1 MSEKYRQYSTGGRGQ
16 APWTS
21 SPSSYTRNPN
31 NITDSRYNR
40 SSAYNPTQQQQRYQE
55 STSTSNTIA
64 ELDKNRIVQTAG
76 VNKPANAALSVL
88 ELKAITAARIAQQ
101 QEQARLK
108 KEYNSDAYSTSSDE
122 SGRRFDDVKRVPMR
136 NTNVVTGT
144 TKPIPNTLAAPI
156 VNAVVEGGMS
166 IQDLKA
172 LTKLRLSSSD
182 SVSTTVD
189 SSINC
194 DRDSRSDYYSHFSDN
209 SDYKFNMNPQPRGI
223 HNSRVNPSAKLDYSS
238 DTSVSSLTSGITSSS
253 DPYDHIIRPT
263 YGSTIPVMNTHRV
276 QLANLI
282 NDINIIEPSA
292 DFNNIESKLMR
303 NTADIPLSGNSILQP
318 RVMPDHVMGFMP
330 PISSFDSSI
339 AFELAESVLKSPNVS
354 SHGGSVHGGSL
365 HGGSL
370 HGGSLHGGSLHGG
383 SLHGGSLSNSMNGN
397 TIRVGDLN
405 ISNHSSD
412 GKRSPRGIRV
422 SK

>member
-1 MSEKYRQYSTGGRGQ
+1 MSTSCVQIAFMSDKYRQYSTGGRGQ
-16 APWTS
+16 TPWTS
-21 SPSSYTRNPN
+21 SPSSYTRNPS
-31 NITDSRYNR
+31 NITDARYNR
-40 SSAYNPTQQQQRYQE
+40 SVYNPTQQQYHE
-55 STSTSNTIA
+55 FTSTNNTVV
-64 ELDKNRIVQTAG
+64 ELDKNRVVQTAG

-88 ELKAITAARIAQQ
+88 ELKALTAARIAQQ

-108 KEYNSDAYSTSSDE
+108 KESNSDAYSTSSDE

-136 NTNVVTGT
+136 NTNVVTGKS
-144 TKPIPNTLAAPI
+144 KPIPNTLATPI

-172 LTKLRLSSSD
+172 LTKLRLNPSD
-182 SVSTTVD
+182 SVSTTVE

-223 HNSRVNPSAKLDYSS
+223 YNARVNPNAKLDYSS
-238 DTSVSSLTSGITSSS
+238 DTSVSSLTSRITSSS
-253 DPYDHIIRPT
+253 DPYDHRIRPN

-282 NDINIIEPSA
+282 NDIDIIEPSA

-354 SHGGSVHGGSL
+354 SHGGS
-365 HGGSL
+365 
-370 HGGSLHGGSLHGG
+370 LHGGSLHGG
-383 SLHGGSLSNSMNGN
+383 SLHGGSLSNSINGN
-397 TIRVGDLN
+397 TIRVNDLN
-405 ISNHSSD
+405 LSSHSSD